1 MHRLGDRFL
10 SEFRSPLSEMYF
22 PLDDPE
28 SKLLVGCFSNNFMK
42 TQVVFK
48 KERRRRKKKRQQPC
62 IFQGPMMVID
72 PIQWFQTLTKK
83 GKKNKR
89 GREMS
94 TQTTLF

>member
-48 KERRRRKKKRQQPC
+48 KERRKKKKAAAMHFPGTNDGYRPHSVVSNTDQKRKKK
-62 IFQGPMMVID
+62 I
-72 PIQWFQTLTKK
+72 KE
-83 GKKNKR
+83 R